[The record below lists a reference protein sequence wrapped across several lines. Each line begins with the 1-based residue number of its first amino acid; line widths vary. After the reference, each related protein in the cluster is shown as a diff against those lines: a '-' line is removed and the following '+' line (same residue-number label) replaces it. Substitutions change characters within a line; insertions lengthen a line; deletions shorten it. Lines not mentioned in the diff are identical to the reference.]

1 MKWAW
6 KKADLLIAYR
16 IMWNWK
22 MLLIRYNVHFVK
34 RFFFVDRFVNSV
46 CVCQCVP
53 MCVGWMFFLL
63 TCVWAVPLEH
73 SVPINVVA
81 ACFLSIRPTFVL
93 RILLVQLLFALQ
105 NGLER
110 DQIHIHFVMVLI
122 CSLCVYL
129 ILFQKKE
136 KEWNGQYIYI
146 WRRKNNMNCNYS

>member
-34 RFFFVDRFVNSV
+34 RFFFCWSIREFGV
-46 CVCQCVP
+46 CMP
-53 MCVGWMFFLL
+53 MCANVCWVNVFLL

-93 RILLVQLLFALQ
+93 RILLVQLLFALR

-136 KEWNGQYIYI
+136 KEWNGQYIYL
-146 WRRKNNMNCNYS
+146 KKKKQYEL